1 MKSLSTKIKQRHS
14 KALEA
19 KEIALDH
26 ALEAGN
32 LLFQAK
38 TEGEPWPPF
47 LKSAGINPLTDDR
60 YMLLAGNEHYVRG
73 GSVSGM
79 GVVERLRVQSAKGII

>member
-1 MKSLSTKIKQRHS
+1 MKSLSTKIEQHHS

-26 ALEAGN
+26 ALEAGK
-32 LLFQAK
+32 LLLQAK
-38 TEGEPWPPF
+38 TEGEPWLSF
-47 LKSAGINPLTDDR
+47 LKSASINPRIADR
-60 YMLLAGNEHYVRG
+60 YMLLVDNEHYLRG

-79 GVVERLRVQSAKGII
+79 GVVDRLRVMDAKVII